1 VQVLRVLSFLASAG
15 TFVCV
20 AARYWLVVFPCAA
33 RELRRWRRRAR
44 TIPDPALRE
53 LALASLRVKRGN
65 VEGAAAFAILAP
77 RSQRARVVRML
88 VAWQAAYDYADT
100 LAELPCAN
108 PTANG
113 RELHHALLT
122 ALSPEAPLRDYY
134 RHSSLS
140 DDGGY
145 LAEMVDTTRDVF
157 AQLPSR
163 RTVEHEALGAAQRI
177 VDYQALN
184 YGTHTALANW
194 AVDVAPA
201 GADLHWWEVA
211 AAGAS
216 SLAVLALLTSASEP
230 ALAPRAVRL
239 IERAYFPWI
248 GCLHTLLDSLVDVQ
262 EDAESGQ
269 PSLLAQYRR
278 DGEMVSRMRLLADM
292 SRQSVVGLP
301 QARAHA
307 LLLAGMAALY
317 LSAPEAER
325 SDVRCAAR
333 AVAGAFGPIGLASMH
348 VHRARRVAGA
358 LVGVLSRL

>member
-1 VQVLRVLSFLASAG
+1 MQVLRVLGFLASAWA
-15 TFVCV
+15 FVRV
-20 AARYWLVVFPCAA
+20 AVRYWLLVFPCTA

-44 TIPDPALRE
+44 SIPDPALRE
-53 LALASLRVKRGN
+53 LALASLQAKRGN
-65 VEGAAAFAILAP
+65 IEGAAAFAILAP

-100 LAELPCAN
+100 VAELPCAD

-113 RELHHALLT
+113 RDLHRALLT
-122 ALSPEAPLRDYY
+122 ALSPGAPLPDYY
-134 RHSSLS
+134 RHSSFS
-140 DDGGY
+140 EDGGY
-145 LAEMVDTTRDVF
+145 LAEMVDTAREVF
-157 AQLPSR
+157 ARLPSR
-163 RTVEHEALGAAQRI
+163 RTVECEALSAAQRI

-184 YGTHTALANW
+184 NGTHRALERW
-194 AVDVAPA
+194 AADVAPL

-216 SLAVLALLTSASEP
+216 SLGVLALLTSASEP
-230 ALAPRAVRL
+230 ALAPPAVRL

-248 GCLHTLLDSLVDVQ
+248 GGLHTLLDSLVDVQ
-262 EDAESGQ
+262 EDAEAGQ
-269 PSLLAQYRR
+269 PSLLTQYRR

-292 SRQSVVGLP
+292 SRKSVVGLP

-317 LSAPEAER
+317 LSAPEAKR
-325 SDVRCAAR
+325 SGARGAAR
-333 AVAGAFGPIGLASMH
+333 AVAGVFGPIGLASMH

-358 LVGVLSRL
+358 LIAMLSRL